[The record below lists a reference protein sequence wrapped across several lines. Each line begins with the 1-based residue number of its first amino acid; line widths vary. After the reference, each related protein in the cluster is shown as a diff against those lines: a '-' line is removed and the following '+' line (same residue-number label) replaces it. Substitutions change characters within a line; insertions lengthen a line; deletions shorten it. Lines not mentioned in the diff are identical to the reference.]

1 MGVSLECNIINMFIF
16 LNFSFYGVWGK
27 GTLKKTTTNNMY
39 LSATFF
45 FFLSF
50 IQLPSCA
57 FSLGLSLKFRDQTP
71 GPGTFSFAVGTHT
84 CRVTRQD
91 SGPSRIRMTRLTP
104 ARPSPSRGRNVRL
117 PGQRLEAREMPA
129 SGY

>member
-45 FFLSF
+45 FFFHSF
-50 IQLPSCA
+50 SYLHVPLA
-57 FSLGLSLKFRDQTP
+57 LVFP
-71 GPGTFSFAVGTHT
+71 
-84 CRVTRQD
+84 
-91 SGPSRIRMTRLTP
+91 
-104 ARPSPSRGRNVRL
+104 
-117 PGQRLEAREMPA
+117 
-129 SGY
+129 